1 MISFACFLEQ
11 NVDGVVDE
19 FESFARTTG
28 PSAEHL
34 SSRELRDHAALVL
47 RAIAADM
54 ATVQS
59 PSSQHEK
66 AEGRAVKSAFTRVVQ
81 TARQHAQHRF
91 QQGFTL
97 PQMLSE
103 YRALR
108 ASVIRRWRVELGVA
122 GGAQLDELTRFGEAV
137 DEGLT
142 EAIGWYSGR
151 LEDSRNLL
159 IGVMAHDLRGPLGA
173 VRMSAEYLLRTDRL
187 EDGELRAAT
196 RIVAST
202 ARMAGYVSNLLD
214 VTQTLLGQ
222 GLPLARAPLDLACLC
237 EDVVDELRAAHP
249 SATVEVEVQATPNG
263 SWDGPRLSQLLSNL
277 VTNAIIH
284 GKVEQPVTVVV
295 NEGAGLATIEVHN
308 EGDPIP
314 PEELPTL
321 FQPLMQARS
330 THRRHGGSSG
340 LGLGLYIARE
350 IAVAHG
356 GTLHVES
363 DAATG
368 TTFTVRLPV
377 RLPV

>member
-1 MISFACFLEQ
+1 MTTFARFLEQ
-11 NVDGVVDE
+11 NVETVVDE
-19 FESFARTTG
+19 FEAFARETG
-28 PSAEHL
+28 PAAQNLSAK
-34 SSRELRDHAALVL
+34 ELRDHAALVL
-47 RAIAADM
+47 NAIAADM
-54 ATVQS
+54 ATAQS

-66 AEGRAVKSAFTRVVQ
+66 AEGHVVGAPFTRIVQ

-91 QQGFTL
+91 RQGFTL

-108 ASVIRRWRVELGVA
+108 ASVIRRWRMQESGA
-122 GGAQLDELTRFGEAV
+122 GREQLDELTRFGEAV

-142 EAIGWYSGR
+142 EAIGWYSKR

-159 IGVMAHDLRGPLGA
+159 VGVMAHDLRGPLGA
-173 VRMSAEYLLRTDRL
+173 VRMSAEYLLRTDNL
-187 EDGELRAAT
+187 LDGELRAAT

-202 ARMAGYVSNLLD
+202 VRMAGYVSNLLD

-222 GLPLARAPLDLACLC
+222 GLQLTRAPLNLAALC
-237 EDVVDELRAAHP
+237 EDMVDELRAAHP
-249 SATVEVEVQATPNG
+249 NSTVRLEIQRAPSGT
-263 SWDGPRLSQLLSNL
+263 WDAARLSQLLSNL

-284 GKVEQPVTVVV
+284 GTADQPVTVIVG
-295 NEGAGLATIEVHN
+295 EADGMATLAVHN

-321 FQPLMQARS
+321 FQPLMQKRS
-330 THRRHGGSSG
+330 THPRRRGSSG

-356 GTLHVES
+356 GTLQVTS
-363 DAATG
+363 DAEAG
-368 TTFTVRLPV
+368 TTFTVRWPIS
-377 RLPV
+377 RL